1 MKAVVIDKPGS
12 FRIAEL
18 PYPRPGEGEVTL
30 DVRACC
36 VCGTDR
42 HLLDGEFKGAL
53 YPLIPGHEF
62 SGVIAAV
69 GPKVTHLK
77 PGDRVAVEPFIA
89 CGYCFYC
96 KAGKTNHCLNGMVI
110 GHTRSAEMN
119 LDGGFSEQVVVSVRN
134 CIPLADHVSFEAGS
148 FVANLG
154 TIVYAL
160 NRTQLWLGSKVLV
173 FGTGANG
180 LILAE
185 LAKKSGAAT
194 VVVTGRT
201 KSRLDVALGMGIDAA
216 VVADDSQEKQ
226 LRRIAPRGFDA
237 IFETTGVASVVER
250 AFQFA
255 APGGK
260 IVIYGIVPP
269 DQNARVNPFDLC
281 RKDLQVIGS
290 FSSVNACIVAQ
301 ELLAEGVISVEH
313 LVSHRF
319 PLSDWGGAI
328 ETSRD
333 PATCMRAVILI
344 PGSDPGSAASP

>member
-1 MKAVVIDKPGS
+1 MKTVVIEKPGA
-12 FRIAEL
+12 FHIREL
-18 PYPRPGEGEVTL
+18 PYPHPGEGEVTL
-30 DVRACC
+30 DVKACC

-42 HLLDGEFKGAL
+42 HLLDGEFKGAV

-62 SGVIAAV
+62 SGVV
-69 GPKVTHLK
+69 GEIGAKVTHVK

-96 KAGKTNHCLNGMVI
+96 KAGQTNHCLNGMVI
-110 GHTRSAEMN
+110 GHTRSTEMK
-119 LDGGFSEQVVVSVRN
+119 LDGGFSEQAVVSVRN
-134 CIPLADHVSFEAGS
+134 LIPLADHVSFEAGS

-160 NRTQLWLGSKVLV
+160 RRTQLQHGMKVLV

-201 KSRLDVALGMGIDAA
+201 QSRLDVALGMGIDET
-216 VVADDSQEKQ
+216 VPADDSQGKN

-237 IFETTGVASVVER
+237 IFETTGVASIVER
-250 AFQFA
+250 SFQYA

-269 DQNARVNPFDLC
+269 DQNALMNPFDIC

-290 FSSVNACIVAQ
+290 FSSVNSCIIAQ

-313 LVSHRF
+313 LISHRF
-319 PLSDWGGAI
+319 PLSQWGEAI

-333 PATCMRAVILI
+333 PATCMRAVILA
-344 PGSDPGSAASP
+344 P